1 MPHSSKRLPPLTAL
15 RAFAVAAR
23 HLSLTRAAAELG
35 VTPGAV
41 SQQIK
46 QLEDQLGCA
55 LFRRGGRTLALT
67 AEGRACLPGLIEGF
81 DRLKSALEAIP
92 QLGGRGPLTVSVAPS
107 FAAKWLV
114 PRLDRFSA
122 RHPQIDVR
130 ISATM
135 QLVDFDDDDIDCA
148 IRYGAGGYA
157 GLAIEKLMDESVLP
171 VCSPALVK
179 RGHALRSPADLKRYT
194 LLHDSSPDQDP
205 SCPDWGMWLKAAGV
219 SGVDA
224 RRGLHF
230 NQSSLVIEAAISGRG
245 VALAKGSLA
254 QGDLRAGR
262 LRALFDLRQPLKF
275 AYYFV
280 APPSRAA
287 MDKVAAFRTWLKAE
301 VERDTN

>member
-1 MPHSSKRLPPLTAL
+1 MTHSPKRLPPLTSL
-15 RAFAVAAR
+15 RAFAVAAK
-23 HLSLTRAAAELG
+23 HLSLTRAATELG

-46 QLEDQLGCA
+46 QLEDHLDCA
-55 LFRRGGRTLALT
+55 LFRRGGRGLALT

-81 DRLKSALEAIP
+81 DRLRNALEAIP
-92 QLGGRGPLTVSVAPS
+92 RPGQRDALTVSVAPS

-114 PRLDRFSA
+114 PRLDRFGA

-135 QLVDFDDDDIDCA
+135 ELVDFDENDIDCA
-148 IRYGAGGYA
+148 IRDGAGRYP
-157 GLAIEKLMDESVLP
+157 GLTIEKLMDETVMP
-171 VCSPALVK
+171 VCSPQLAK
-179 RGHALRSPADLKRYT
+179 RGNALRSLADLERYT

-219 SGVDA
+219 DGVDA

-254 QGDLRAGR
+254 HGDLRAGR
-262 LRALFDLRQPLKF
+262 LMALFDFRQPIKF
-275 AYYFV
+275 AYFFV
-280 APPSRAA
+280 APPSRSGS
-287 MDKVAAFRTWLKAE
+287 DKVQVFRHWLKAE
-301 VERDTN
+301 VERDLR